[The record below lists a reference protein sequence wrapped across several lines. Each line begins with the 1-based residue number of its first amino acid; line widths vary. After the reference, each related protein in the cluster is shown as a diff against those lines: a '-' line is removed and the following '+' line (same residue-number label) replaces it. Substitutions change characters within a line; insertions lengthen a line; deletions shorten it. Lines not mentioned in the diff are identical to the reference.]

1 MGCLVVLIS
10 VLLLSCGPIGWVAAA
25 VLIVW
30 YGSRSTA
37 KKVGKELKR
46 KSRYGAKKF

>member
-1 MGCLVVLIS
+1 MGCLVIIVAA
-10 VLLLSCGPIGWVAAA
+10 VLLFCGPIGWAAAA

-37 KKVGKELKR
+37 KKVGKEIK
-46 KSRYGAKKF
+46 KNNKYGTTKF